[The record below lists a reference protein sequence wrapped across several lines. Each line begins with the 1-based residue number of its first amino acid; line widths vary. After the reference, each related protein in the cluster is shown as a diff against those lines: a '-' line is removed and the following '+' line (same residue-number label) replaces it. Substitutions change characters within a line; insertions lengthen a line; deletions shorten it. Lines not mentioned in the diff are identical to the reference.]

1 MRLTMKNL
9 AKGLAAAAF
18 CTLMAGM
25 PEPAF
30 AILEG
35 SNREQMEFLDFSEH
49 MIRNGLYAK
58 TGRAVFN
65 RDKKGYV
72 RGIKQHN
79 APHIYEPDVYTWE
92 LAMAEHRKKLAALA
106 PPEQPPVGL
115 VTPTPMTPGGVLPSD
130 PMPLTLTPVGP
141 QAVIEGTM
149 PLPADA
155 QARMNNMVYR
165 ARARGLH
172 PGSDLRA
179 EEIKQRLLNHMNSL
193 GSPESGQPGVP
204 SIPALMPAMPDL
216 PRGTRGDSCDTEF

>member
-1 MRLTMKNL
+1 MRLMVGNMI
-9 AKGLAAAAF
+9 KGLAAAAF
-18 CTLMAGM
+18 CTLLVAQPG
-25 PEPAF
+25 PAC
-30 AILEG
+30 AVIEG

-49 MIRNGLYAK
+49 MIRNGLYAT

-92 LAMAEHRKKLAALA
+92 LAMAEHRKKLAAMA
-106 PPEQPPVGL
+106 PPEQPPTGL
-115 VTPTPMTPGGVLPSD
+115 VSPSPMTPGGLLPTD

-149 PLPADA
+149 PLPADS
-155 QARMNNMVYR
+155 QARMNDMVYR

-179 EEIKQRLLNHMNSL
+179 EEIKQRLLQHMNSL
-193 GSPESGQPGVP
+193 GGGSGQPGQP